1 MYHPIASMMRLH
13 LIETAED
20 IIRNGGKGSDSQ
32 MIAVGPSSTP
42 IKASPS
48 AAENAGGKSI
58 RPASLP
64 PPPKV
69 PATMASS
76 LHRQEQQDNSQAP
89 PSRLGRC
96 CRESTSGSARS
107 RAPATVEWSTV
118 RRTSGT
124 YGSRTPPRWPRPS
137 SARTPLRSRGP
148 QRAGATGRTGLRG
161 PGTSCWTRSS
171 QSRCQTHAASSVG
184 KSYPHCAS

>member
-1 MYHPIASMMRLH
+1 MMRLH

-58 RPASLP
+58 HPASLP

-69 PATMASS
+69 PASQGRDNGIIAAS
-76 LHRQEQQDNSQAP
+76 
-89 PSRLGRC
+89 
-96 CRESTSGSARS
+96 
-107 RAPATVEWSTV
+107 
-118 RRTSGT
+118 
-124 YGSRTPPRWPRPS
+124 
-137 SARTPLRSRGP
+137 
-148 QRAGATGRTGLRG
+148 
-161 PGTSCWTRSS
+161 PGTTRQLTGAAVAAGQMLSGKYVLICKIQGSCYS
-171 QSRCQTHAASSVG
+171 
-184 KSYPHCAS
+184 